1 MAVHANSVLPQ
12 ATTPQVSSL
21 SASGAAKLGEVMAQG
36 AALNQWR
43 VTVLHTHLS
52 LRHTNYDILYA
63 FLAPTPMPNSETC
76 IKHLLLAFSS
86 PYFNFASPSLLYVC
100 TQILVSTSASG
111 EIQIKMIENRKVF
124 VIFLEVT
131 RFLWRI
137 IQFSF
142 VLLSCNYLLCFSLSP
157 Q

>member
-12 ATTPQVSSL
+12 ATTPQVFSL
-21 SASGAAKLGEVMAQG
+21 SASGLPLKPGVSALPAGAAKLGEVMAQG

-86 PYFNFASPSLLYVC
+86 PYFNFASPSLLYAC
-100 TQILVSTSASG
+100 TQILVSTSA
-111 EIQIKMIENRKVF
+111 R
-124 VIFLEVT
+124 
-131 RFLWRI
+131 
-137 IQFSF
+137 
-142 VLLSCNYLLCFSLSP
+142 
-157 Q
+157 